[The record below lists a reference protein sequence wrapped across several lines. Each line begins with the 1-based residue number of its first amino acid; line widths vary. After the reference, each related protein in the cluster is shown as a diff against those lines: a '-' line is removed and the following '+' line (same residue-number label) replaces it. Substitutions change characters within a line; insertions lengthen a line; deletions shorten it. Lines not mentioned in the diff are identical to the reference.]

1 MPSNINTTNLD
12 ETYPVAGQDN
22 NSQGFRDNFSTIKT
36 NFTTAKTEIETLQT
50 NTAKLNS
57 ANNFANNTISGAKFI
72 NNNLTVYSGGTITT
86 AQNVSLDNG
95 NFQTF
100 TVGANL
106 TLTLTDW
113 PTVTSGMSSVIIE
126 LRSDGVARTVV
137 WSTENAGLI
146 YKDSAFPT
154 PFIVNL
160 DVDPMYVEFW
170 TYNQGTTVFGKFLG
184 TFSN

>member
-36 NFTTAKTEIETLQT
+36 NFATTKTEIETLQT
-50 NTAKLNS
+50 NTAKLNA

-72 NNNLTVYSGGTITT
+72 NNNLTVYSVGTVTT
-86 AQNVSLDNG
+86 AQNISLSNG

-106 TLTLTDW
+106 TLTFTNW
-113 PTVTSGMSSVIIE
+113 PTVTSGMSSIIVE
-126 LRSDGVARTVV
+126 LKSDGVARTVV

-146 YKDSAFPT
+146 YKDSAFPA
-154 PFIVNL
+154 PFIVNAL
-160 DVDPMYVEFW
+160 EDPMYVEFW
-170 TYNQGTTVFGKFLG
+170 TYNQGTTIFGKFLG
-184 TFSN
+184 TFAN

>member
-22 NSQGFRDNFSTIKT
+22 NSQGFRDNFSSIKT
-36 NFTTAKTEIETLQT
+36 SFTTAKIEIETLQN
-50 NTAKLNS
+50 NTAKLNA

-72 NNNLTVYSGGTITT
+72 NNNLTVYSAGTQTT
-86 AQNVSLDNG
+86 AQNINLTNG
-95 NFQTF
+95 NFQTI
-100 TVGANL
+100 TVGGNI

-113 PTVTSGMSSVIIE
+113 PTVTSGMSSIIVE
-126 LRSDGVARTVV
+126 LISDGVARTVV
-137 WSTENAGLI
+137 WSTENAGLL

-154 PFIVNL
+154 PFIVNAQE
-160 DVDPMYVEFW
+160 DPMYVEFW
-170 TYNQGTTVFGKFLG
+170 TYNQGATVFAKFLG

>member
-36 NFTTAKTEIETLQT
+36 NFATAKTEIETLQT
-50 NTAKLNS
+50 NSAKLNV

-72 NNNLTVYSGGTITT
+72 NNNLTVYSGGNIST
-86 AQNVSLDNG
+86 AQNINLENG

-100 TVGANL
+100 TVTANL
-106 TLTLTDW
+106 TLTFTDW
-113 PTVTSGMSSVIIE
+113 PTVTSGMSSIIIE
-126 LRSDGVARTVV
+126 LRSDGVARTVI

-146 YKDSAFPT
+146 YKDSAFPN
-154 PFIVNL
+154 PFIVNA

-170 TYNQGTTVFGKFLG
+170 TYNQGATVFGKFLG

>member
-22 NSQGFRDNFSTIKT
+22 NSQGFRDNFSAIKT
-36 NFTTAKTEIETLQT
+36 NFATAKTEIETLQT
-50 NTAKLNS
+50 NTAKLNT

-72 NNNLTVYSGGTITT
+72 NNNLTVYSAGSQTT
-86 AQNVSLDNG
+86 AQNINLTNG
-95 NFQTF
+95 NFQTIV
-100 TVGANL
+100 VGANI

-113 PTVTSGMSSVIIE
+113 PTVTSGMSSIILE
-126 LRSDGVARTVV
+126 LRSNGVARTVV

-146 YKDSAFPT
+146 YKDSTFPT
-154 PFIVNL
+154 PFIVNAQE
-160 DVDPMYVEFW
+160 DPMYVEFW
-170 TYNQGTTVFGKFLG
+170 TYNQGATVFAKYLG